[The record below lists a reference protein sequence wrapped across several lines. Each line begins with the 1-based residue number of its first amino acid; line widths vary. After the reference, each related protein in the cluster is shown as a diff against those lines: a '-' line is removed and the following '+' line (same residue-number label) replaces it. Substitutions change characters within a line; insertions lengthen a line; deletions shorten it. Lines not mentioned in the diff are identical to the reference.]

1 MRARWLRVY
10 RHSLTRFAAFGL
22 LGLGID
28 VALLGILLRL
38 TPVAGP
44 VAVTIAFAVTYV
56 INFFLNRAFSF
67 AAHGAVAGQLARF
80 LPQVL
85 LDYLLT
91 IAAVA
96 VLTGWGTPLVPA
108 RVIAGGTNATV
119 NYLLYRFWTFS
130 RG

>member
-1 MRARWLRVY
+1 MRNGARRGPVLSARYSPGNLLVSDRRSPAAHRPVGRLWSGRGMRARWLRVY

-28 VALLGILLRL
+28 VTLLGILLRL
-38 TPVAGP
+38 TSIDGP

-80 LPQVL
+80 LP
-85 LDYLLT
+85 
-91 IAAVA
+91 
-96 VLTGWGTPLVPA
+96 
-108 RVIAGGTNATV
+108 
-119 NYLLYRFWTFS
+119 
-130 RG
+130 